1 MVFEKIKKIIVDEL
15 NVSEDKVVLEAR
27 LSEDLAIDSIDAVE
41 IVMFIE
47 EEWDISVSD
56 EEAFA
61 LKTVGDLVKYVEG
74 LIEQK

>member
-1 MVFEKIKKIIVDEL
+1 MIFEKIKKIIVDEL
-15 NVSEDKVVLEAR
+15 GVSEDKVTLEAR

-41 IVMFIE
+41 IVMYIE

-74 LIEQK
+74 LVESK